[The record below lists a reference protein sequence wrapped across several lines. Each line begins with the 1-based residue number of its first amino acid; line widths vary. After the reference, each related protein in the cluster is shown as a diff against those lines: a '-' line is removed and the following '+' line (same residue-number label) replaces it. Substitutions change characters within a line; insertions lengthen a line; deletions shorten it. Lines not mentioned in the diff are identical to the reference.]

1 MKAAQGAVK
10 KQHSASYVFPERSE
24 RRGRVCEAALDMVSE
39 DAPHRASKLGCE
51 GDPLKGKERIRTRGK
66 RAGRRIQ
73 AAKPGATVV
82 LPEDAHSTAK
92 QQETQPL
99 LKHEE
104 TLVEGLGNYRAI
116 TEKLRGVINHAN
128 IQHHVG
134 YATVSEM
141 ADRGEISL
149 REALLMHLVM
159 GM

>member
-92 QQETQPL
+92 QQET
-99 LKHEE
+99 
-104 TLVEGLGNYRAI
+104 LVEGLGNYRAI